1 MELFLGCLGLTV
13 LALALLLATAAFN
26 DSWGLRLAA
35 ILIARTEA
43 RRAWRKQYAETL
55 EIRER
60 EFELPRLRLQQPEIA
75 E

>member
-1 MELFLGCLGLTV
+1 MEFFIGVLGLTS

-43 RRAWRKQYAETL
+43 RRAFRKQYAESFAV
-55 EIRER
+55 RER
-60 EFELPRLRLQQPEIA
+60 EFHLPKLRLQQPEPA